1 MTLEAKKLSII
12 EQILAIEE
20 EQVLD
25 AILSEL
31 AQVKVTDNLNVLQ
44 EEEVSYQAAKN
55 GVETVEGE
63 EVVEEKLDFRDAIVE
78 IRENVT
84 LEDLIK
90 EQNYKP
96 CTYEAVSYT
105 HLTLPTTPYV

>member
-1 MTLEAKKLSII
+1 M
-12 EQILAIEE
+12 
-20 EQVLD
+20 
-25 AILSEL
+25 
-31 AQVKVTDNLNVLQ
+31 LQ

-96 CTYEAVSYT
+96 CTYEEFEQVASQINWGEAS
-105 HLTLPTTPYV
+105 LDELLEALD